1 MLYACLSSFKEVY
14 TGCHVAEST
23 CICAGFLAGAL
34 FRSTRG
40 PKAAAIAGGV
50 GTVAASLLVA
60 GRQYLDK
67 NL

>member
-1 MLYACLSSFKEVY
+1 MAVRLQKWHAWR
-14 TGCHVAEST
+14 
-23 CICAGFLAGAL
+23 AGFLAEAL

>member
-1 MLYACLSSFKEVY
+1 MPVHFQEVCN
-14 TGCHVAEST
+14 GSQVAEFA
-23 CICAGFLAGAL
+23 CMCAGFLAGAL

>member
-1 MLYACLSSFKEVY
+1 MKLLVTAL
-14 TGCHVAEST
+14 AP
-23 CICAGFLAGAL
+23 AGFLAGAL

-40 PKAAAIAGGV
+40 PKAAAIAGSV
-50 GTVAASLLVA
+50 GTLAASLLVA